1 MFLRLVCVCMLS
13 FTSVF
18 ASSPS
23 VSLEKPWA
31 RPADIGYNSAVY
43 MALENT
49 GNASVVIVGATCE
62 TCKKVELHETIEVEG
77 VSKMIPMDA
86 AHPWTVAP
94 GEVLRLAPGGKHV
107 MLIGLTRVL
116 ENGEEVLVTLLTK
129 DGEKIEVRAMIQKG
143 PGTCGSCCG
152 S

>member
-1 MFLRLVCVCMLS
+1 MFLRLVCVCMLG

-18 ASSPS
+18 ASSPY

-43 MALENT
+43 LRLENT
-49 GNASVVIVGATCE
+49 GDAPLVIVGALCDAS
-62 TCKKVELHETIEVEG
+62 KKVELHETVEVEG

-86 AHPWTVAP
+86 AHPWTVTP
-94 GEVLRLAPGGKHV
+94 GETLHLAPGGKHV
-107 MLIGLTRVL
+107 MLIGLTRAL

-129 DGEKIEVRAMIQKG
+129 DGDKIAVRAAIQKG
-143 PGTCGSCCG
+143 AGTCGSCCG